1 MMAGSPDRRIIAL
14 CLLAGLACGGGDSG
28 PSGPQGNTVVMGAST
43 FVPAA
48 LTIARDESVTWSNT
62 SGLLH
67 NVTFTTAG
75 APANVPDHT
84 AGNTVRTFAT
94 SGTFAYTCTNHAGMS
109 GSVTVQ

>member
-1 MMAGSPDRRIIAL
+1 MSGFRGRRLIRL
-14 CLLAGLACGGGDSG
+14 SLLAALACGGGDDG

-43 FVPAA
+43 FVPTA

-62 SGLLH
+62 SGILH

-75 APANVPDHT
+75 APANIPDHT

-94 SGTFAYTCTNHAGMS
+94 AGTFAYDCTNHAGMS
-109 GSVTVQ
+109 GTVTVQ

>member
-1 MMAGSPDRRIIAL
+1 MAGSCDRRFTAL

-28 PSGPQGNTVVMGAST
+28 PAGPQGNTVVMGAST

-48 LTIARDESVTWSNT
+48 LTIARDASVTWRNT

-67 NVTFTTAG
+67 NVTFTSAG
-75 APANVPDHT
+75 APANIPDHA
-84 AGNTVRTFAT
+84 AGNSVRTFAT
-94 SGTFAYTCTNHAGMS
+94 AGTFVYNCTNHAGMS